1 MMRIA
6 QPEDWSSVHLV
17 DMSRKPGSRR
27 DPARTAF
34 EPVRALLR
42 GLEVLEAVNRGRAPS
57 VAELAQEVELPRATV
72 IRLLATLEDAGYIAR
87 SEDGGRHGV
96 SPRAAAL
103 SAGFD
108 YNAWL
113 AAIAQPGL
121 RRLMRQIRWPSD
133 LIVRSGE
140 NMIVLTS
147 NRDRSGLNL
156 NTRYAGMMSS
166 MFNSGS
172 GFAYLAWCDDD
183 ERQRLLAELA
193 DPAERSA
200 VEEEVTRTRAR
211 GYGVR
216 NASLPPGVGAIAT
229 PVLVGGW
236 AAACLNVV
244 FLPKLST
251 PEAIAGECLP
261 ALRAAAQTL
270 GREMQR
276 GLAGRPR

>member
-6 QPEDWSSVHLV
+6 QPEDCFSVHLV
-17 DMSRKPGSRR
+17 DMSRNPGSRR

-133 LIVRSGE
+133 LMVRSGE

-147 NRDRSGLNL
+147 NRDRSG
-156 NTRYAGMMSS
+156 
-166 MFNSGS
+166 
-172 GFAYLAWCDDD
+172 
-183 ERQRLLAELA
+183 
-193 DPAERSA
+193 
-200 VEEEVTRTRAR
+200 
-211 GYGVR
+211 
-216 NASLPPGVGAIAT
+216 
-229 PVLVGGW
+229 
-236 AAACLNVV
+236 
-244 FLPKLST
+244 
-251 PEAIAGECLP
+251 
-261 ALRAAAQTL
+261 
-270 GREMQR
+270 
-276 GLAGRPR
+276 